1 LFSASIRLKLSLW
14 NALILLLAL
23 GVSSGIWYA
32 YLSHSLLKQL
42 DQRLLSMV
50 DEQSSFRDRLQ
61 ADESVDCAAV
71 AEFARRFRLG
81 EYYRVVDEQ
90 GSRICEV
97 KGARKPMPP
106 LQDWMLG
113 AVRSEGPL
121 LTTVALPGHYSL
133 RQLVFSLGQRDGQR
147 LFFQAAVGMARVEQ
161 PLGELRSLLLL
172 SSPVALVLVS
182 VCGWFLAGRALAPVN
197 SITRAMRKVNAN
209 NLNRRLPVGKAR
221 DEISCLAETFNAVL
235 ANLEE
240 SFGKIRQ
247 FSGDASHELRT
258 PLTILKGETE
268 VALRWAKH
276 PDEFRK
282 MLESSMEEIDRM
294 GRIIEDLL
302 TLAKSEAGSKS
313 LVIKPFSLSDLLQ
326 GIYLQANIL
335 GEAKKIKAHLELDVT
350 EEIRLMG
357 DELRL
362 RQVFLNLVAN
372 AVNYTPDGG
381 QIEIALAVVD
391 GEAKVTVSDTGIG
404 IPEEHLSRIFDR
416 FYRVDKARNREDGG
430 TGLGL
435 AIVKSLAEAHGG
447 RIEVASVPGE
457 GTSFTVFLPAQGPKE
472 WLANHQPFAANGRS

>member
-1 LFSASIRLKLSLW
+1 LFSASIRLKLSFW
-14 NALILLLAL
+14 NALILLLVL
-23 GVSSGIWYA
+23 GASSGIWYV
-32 YLSHSLLKQL
+32 YLSHSLLEQL

-50 DEQSSFRDRLQ
+50 EEQGSFRERLQ
-61 ADESVDCAAV
+61 ADGAVDCVAA
-71 AEFARRFRLG
+71 AEIARRFRLG
-81 EYYRVVDEQ
+81 EFYRVVDEK
-90 GSRICEV
+90 GNRLCEV
-97 KGARKPMPP
+97 KGARKQMPP
-106 LQDWMLG
+106 LEDWMLE

-121 LTTVALPGHYSL
+121 LSTVPFPGHLSL
-133 RQLVFSLGQRDGQR
+133 RQLVIPLGQRNGRR
-147 LFFQAAVGMARVEQ
+147 LFFQAAVGLDRVEQ
-161 PLGELRSLLLL
+161 PLRELRSLLLL
-172 SSPVALVLVS
+172 YSPVSLIVVAI
-182 VCGWFLAGRALAPVN
+182 CGWFLAGRALAPVTN
-197 SITRAMRKVNAN
+197 ITCAMRKVNAE
-209 NLNRRLPVGKAR
+209 NLNRRLPIGKAR
-221 DEISCLAETFNAVL
+221 DEISRFAETFNAML

-240 SFGKIRQ
+240 SFRKIRQ

-302 TLAKSEAGSKS
+302 TLAKSEAGSRS

-326 GIYLQANIL
+326 GIYLQANTL
-335 GEAKKIKAHLELDVT
+335 GEAKKIKTHLRLDVT

-362 RQVFLNLVAN
+362 RQLFLNLVAN
-372 AVNYTPDGG
+372 AVNYTPEGG
-381 QIEIALAVVD
+381 QVEITLAVAD

-404 IPEEHLSRIFDR
+404 IPAEHLSHIFDR

-447 RIEVASVPGE
+447 RVEVASTPGE
-457 GTSFTVFLPAQGPKE
+457 GTSFAVFLPAQGPRE
-472 WLANHQPFAANGRS
+472 WLANHDSGV

>member
-1 LFSASIRLKLSLW
+1 MFSASIRFKLSLW
-14 NALILLLAL
+14 NALILLLVL
-23 GVSSGIWYA
+23 GASSGIGYT

-42 DQRLLSMV
+42 DQRLLSIV
-50 DEQSSFRDRLQ
+50 EETDSLRARLLV
-61 ADESVDCAAV
+61 DESVDCGTV

-81 EYYRVVDEQ
+81 EFYRVVDEKDN
-90 GSRICEV
+90 RYCEAS
-97 KGARKPMPP
+97 GARKQMPP
-106 LQDWMLG
+106 LQDWMLE
-113 AVRSEGPL
+113 AVRNEGLL
-121 LTTVALPGHYSL
+121 LTTVPFFDHHSL
-133 RQLVFSLGQRDGQR
+133 RQLVVPLGQRNGRR
-147 LFFQAAVGMARVEQ
+147 LFLQTAAGLGRVEQ
-161 PLGELRSLLLL
+161 PLRELRSLLLL
-172 SSPVALVLVS
+172 YSPVAFIVVAI
-182 VCGWFLAGRALAPVN
+182 CGWFLAGRALAPVTN
-197 SITRAMRKVNAN
+197 ITRAMRKVNAD
-209 NLNRRLPVGKAR
+209 NLNRRLPIGKAR
-221 DEISCLAETFNAVL
+221 DEISRLAETFNAML

-240 SFGKIRQ
+240 SFRKIRQ

-302 TLAKSEAGSKS
+302 SLAKSEAGARS

-326 GIYLQANIL
+326 GIYLQANTL
-335 GEAKKIKAHLELDVT
+335 GETKKIKTHLKLDVS

-362 RQVFLNLVAN
+362 RQLFLNLVAN

-381 QIEIALAVVD
+381 QVEITLAVVD

-404 IPEEHLSRIFDR
+404 IPVEHLTHIFDR

-447 RIEVASVPGE
+447 RVEVDSTPGK
-457 GTSFTVFLPAQGPKE
+457 GTDFMVFLPAQGPKE
-472 WLANHQPFAANGRS
+472 WLANHDSLV

>member
-1 LFSASIRLKLSLW
+1 MFSASIRLKLSLW
-14 NALILLLAL
+14 NALILLLVL

-42 DQRLLSMV
+42 DQRLLRLV
-50 DEQSSFRDRLQ
+50 EEQGSFQERLQ
-61 ADESVDCAAV
+61 ADGVVDCAV
-71 AEFARRFRLG
+71 AAEIARRFRLG
-81 EYYRVVDEQ
+81 EFYRVVDEQ
-90 GSRICEV
+90 GNRLCEAQ
-97 KGARKPMPP
+97 GARKQMPP
-106 LQDWMLG
+106 LQDWMLE
-113 AVRSEGPL
+113 AVRSEGSL
-121 LTTVALPGHYSL
+121 LSTISFPGRHSL
-133 RQLVFSLGQRDGQR
+133 RQLVVSLGRQNGRR
-147 LFFQAAVGMARVEQ
+147 LFFQGAVGLGRVEQ
-161 PLGELRSLLLL
+161 PLREFRSLLLL
-172 SSPVALVLVS
+172 LSPVTLLLVAG
-182 VCGWFLAGRALAPVN
+182 CGWFLAGRALAPVN
-197 SITRAMRKVNAN
+197 NITRAMGKVNAD
-209 NLNRRLPVGKAR
+209 NLNRRLPIGKAR
-221 DEISCLAETFNAVL
+221 DEISRLAETFNAML

-240 SFGKIRQ
+240 SFRKIRQ

-302 TLAKSEAGSKS
+302 TLAKSEAGSRS

-326 GIYLQANIL
+326 GIYLQANTL
-335 GEAKKIKAHLELDVT
+335 GEAKNIKTHLKLDVT

-362 RQVFLNLVAN
+362 RQLFLNLVAN

-381 QIEIALAVVD
+381 QVEIILAVAD

-404 IPEEHLSRIFDR
+404 IPAEHLPHIFDR

-447 RIEVASVPGE
+447 RVEVASTPGE
-457 GTSFTVFLPAQGPKE
+457 GTAFTVFLPAQGPEE
-472 WLANHQPFAANGRS
+472 WLANHDPLT

>member
-1 LFSASIRLKLSLW
+1 LV
-14 NALILLLAL
+14 L
-23 GVSSGIWYA
+23 GVSGGVWYA
-32 YLSHSLLKQL
+32 YLSHSLFKQL

-50 DEQSSFRDRLQ
+50 DEQDSLRDLLQ
-61 ADESVDCAAV
+61 IEDSVDCAAV
-71 AEFARRFRLG
+71 AGVACRFRLG
-81 EYYRVVDEQ
+81 EFYRVVDEK
-90 GSRICEV
+90 GGRLCEA
-97 KGARKPMPP
+97 KGVRTQMPP
-106 LQDWMLG
+106 LQDWMLE

-121 LTTVALPGHYSL
+121 LTTVSFPGRHSL
-133 RQLVFSLGQRDGQR
+133 RQLVLPLGQRDGQR
-147 LFFQAAVGMARVEQ
+147 LFFQAAVGMGRVEQ
-161 PLGELRSLLLL
+161 PLRELRSLLLL
-172 SSPVALVLVS
+172 YSPVALIIVAA
-182 VCGWFLAGRALAPVN
+182 CGWFLAGRALAPVN
-197 SITRAMRKVNAN
+197 NITRAMRKVNAE
-209 NLNRRLPVGKAR
+209 NLNTRLPVGKAR
-221 DEISCLAETFNAVL
+221 DEISRLAETFNAML

-240 SFGKIRQ
+240 SFRKIRQ

-302 TLAKSEAGSKS
+302 TLAKSEVGARS

-326 GIYLQANIL
+326 GVYLQANTL
-335 GEAKKIKAHLELDVT
+335 GETKQIKAHLNLEVT

-362 RQVFLNLVAN
+362 RQLFLNLIAN
-372 AVNYTPDGG
+372 AVNYTPEGG
-381 QIEIALAVVD
+381 RVEIVLAVVD
-391 GEAKVTVSDTGIG
+391 GEAKVTVKDTGIG
-404 IPEEHLSRIFDR
+404 ISAEHLTHIFDR

-447 RIEVASVPGE
+447 RVEVTSIPGE

-472 WLANHQPFAANGRS
+472 WLANHNSLA

>member
-1 LFSASIRLKLSLW
+1 MFSASLRAKLSIW
-14 NALILLLAL
+14 NALILLLVL

-50 DEQSSFRDRLQ
+50 GEQDVLRERLQ
-61 ADESVDCAAV
+61 VGESIDCAAV

-81 EYYRVVDEQ
+81 EFFRVVDEE
-90 GSRICEV
+90 GRRVCEA
-97 KGARKPMPP
+97 KGARKQMPP
-106 LQDWMLG
+106 LQDWMLE
-113 AVRSEGPL
+113 AVRIEGAL
-121 LTTVALPGHYSL
+121 LTTVPFPGRHSL
-133 RQLVFSLGQRDGQR
+133 RQLILPLGQREGQR
-147 LFFQAAVGMARVEQ
+147 LFLQAAIGLGRVEQ
-161 PLGELRSLLLL
+161 PLRKFRSLLLL
-172 SSPVALVLVS
+172 YSPVALIFAA
-182 VCGWFLAGRALAPVN
+182 VCGWLLAGRALAPVN
-197 SITRAMRKVNAN
+197 NITRAMRKVNAD

-221 DEISCLAETFNAVL
+221 DEISRLAETFNAML

-240 SFGKIRQ
+240 SFRKIRQ

-302 TLAKSEAGSKS
+302 TLAKSESGARS

-326 GIYLQANIL
+326 GIYLQANTL
-335 GEAKKIKAHLELDVT
+335 GESKQIKTHLNLEVT

-362 RQVFLNLVAN
+362 RQVFLNLIAN
-372 AVNYTPDGG
+372 AVNYTPEGG
-381 QIEIALAVVD
+381 QIEITLAVFD
-391 GEAKVTVSDTGIG
+391 GEAKVTVTDTGIG
-404 IPEEHLSRIFDR
+404 IPAEHLPHIFDR

-435 AIVKSLAEAHGG
+435 AIVKSLAEAHDG
-447 RIEVASVPGE
+447 RVEVASTPGE

-472 WLANHQPFAANGRS
+472 WLANRNS

>member
-1 LFSASIRLKLSLW
+1 MFSASLRAKLSIW
-14 NALILLLAL
+14 NALILLLVL

-50 DEQSSFRDRLQ
+50 GEQSLLREQLGGG
-61 ADESVDCAAV
+61 ESIDCAAV
-71 AEFARRFRLG
+71 DEFARRFRLG
-81 EYYRVVDEQ
+81 ELYRVVDED
-90 GSRICEV
+90 GRRVCEA
-97 KGARKPMPP
+97 KGAKKLMPP
-106 LQDWMLG
+106 LQDWMLE

-121 LTTVALPGHYSL
+121 LTTVPFPGRHSQ
-133 RQLVFSLGQRDGQR
+133 RQLILPLEQREGQRF
-147 LFFQAAVGMARVEQ
+147 FFQAAIGLGRVEQ
-161 PLGELRSLLLL
+161 PLRDLRSLLLL
-172 SSPVALVLVS
+172 YSPLALIVVA

-197 SITRAMRKVNAN
+197 NITRAMRKVNAD

-221 DEISCLAETFNAVL
+221 DEISRLAETFNAML

-240 SFGKIRQ
+240 SFRKIRQ

-302 TLAKSEAGSKS
+302 TLAKSEAGTRS

-326 GIYLQANIL
+326 GVYLQANTL
-335 GEAKKIKAHLELDVT
+335 GEAKKIKTYLNLEVT

-362 RQVFLNLVAN
+362 RQVFLNLIAN
-372 AVNYTPDGG
+372 AVNYTPEGG
-381 QIEIALAVVD
+381 QVEITLAVVD
-391 GEAKVTVSDTGIG
+391 GEAKVTVSDSGIG
-404 IPEEHLSRIFDR
+404 IPAEHLPHIFDR

-447 RIEVASVPGE
+447 RVEVASTPGE
-457 GTSFTVFLPAQGPKE
+457 GTSFTVFLPAQGPEE
-472 WLANHQPFAANGRS
+472 WLANNNSLA

>member
-1 LFSASIRLKLSLW
+1 
-14 NALILLLAL
+14 
-23 GVSSGIWYA
+23 
-32 YLSHSLLKQL
+32 
-42 DQRLLSMV
+42 
-50 DEQSSFRDRLQ
+50 
-61 ADESVDCAAV
+61 
-71 AEFARRFRLG
+71 
-81 EYYRVVDEQ
+81 
-90 GSRICEV
+90 
-97 KGARKPMPP
+97 
-106 LQDWMLG
+106 
-113 AVRSEGPL
+113 
-121 LTTVALPGHYSL
+121 
-133 RQLVFSLGQRDGQR
+133 
-147 LFFQAAVGMARVEQ
+147 
-161 PLGELRSLLLL
+161 
-172 SSPVALVLVS
+172 
-182 VCGWFLAGRALAPVN
+182 VN
-197 SITRAMRKVNAN
+197 NITRAMRKVNAN

-240 SFGKIRQ
+240 SFGKIRR

-294 GRIIEDLL
+294 ARIIEDLL

-326 GIYLQANIL
+326 GIYLHANLL
-335 GEAKKIKAHLELDVT
+335 GEAKKIKTHLKLDVT

-362 RQVFLNLVAN
+362 RQLFLNLVAN

-381 QIEIALAVVD
+381 QIVIALVMVD

-404 IPEEHLSRIFDR
+404 IPAEHFSRIFDR

-435 AIVKSLAEAHGG
+435 AIVKSLAKAHGG

-457 GTSFTVFLPAQGPKE
+457 GTSFTVFLPARGPK
-472 WLANHQPFAANGRS
+472 

>member
-1 LFSASIRLKLSLW
+1 MFSASLRLKLSIW
-14 NALILLLAL
+14 NALILLLVL
-23 GVSSGIWYA
+23 GVSGGICYA

-42 DQRLLSMV
+42 DQRLLRV
-50 DEQSSFRDRLQ
+50 VEEQDALRQQVQ
-61 ADESVDCAAV
+61 AGGSVDCAAV
-71 AEFARRFRLG
+71 AKFACRFRLG
-81 EYYRVVDEQ
+81 EFYRVLDEK
-90 GSRICEV
+90 GGVLCEV
-97 KGARKPMPP
+97 KGTTSPLPP
-106 LQDWMLG
+106 LQDWMLE

-121 LTTVALPGHYSL
+121 LTTDSFFGSHSL
-133 RQLVFSLGQRDGQR
+133 RQLILPLGQRGGQR
-147 LFFQAAVGMARVEQ
+147 LFFQAALSLGRVEQ
-161 PLGELRSLLLL
+161 PLRELRSLLLL
-172 SSPVALVLVS
+172 YSPVALIVVAA
-182 VCGWFLAGRALAPVN
+182 CGWFLAGRALAPVN
-197 SITRAMRKVNAN
+197 SITRAMRKVNAD

-221 DEISCLAETFNAVL
+221 DEISRLAETFNSML

-240 SFGKIRQ
+240 SFRKIRQ

-276 PDEFRK
+276 PEEFRK

-302 TLAKSEAGSKS
+302 TLAKSEAGARS

-326 GIYLQANIL
+326 GVYLQANTL
-335 GEAKKIKAHLELDVT
+335 GETKQIKTHLNLEVT

-362 RQVFLNLVAN
+362 RQLFLNLVAN
-372 AVNYTPDGG
+372 AVNYTPKGG
-381 QIEIALAVVD
+381 RVEISLAVIN
-391 GEAKVTVSDTGIG
+391 GEAKVTVRDTGIG
-404 IPEEHLSRIFDR
+404 IPAEHLTHIFDR

-447 RIEVASVPGE
+447 RVEVASTPGE
-457 GTSFTVFLPAQGPKE
+457 GTAFTVFLPSQGPKE
-472 WLANHQPFAANGRS
+472 WLANHDSSA

>member
-1 LFSASIRLKLSLW
+1 LFSVSIRLKLSLW
-14 NALILLLAL
+14 NALILLLVL
-23 GVSSGIWYA
+23 GVSSGIWYV
-32 YLSHSLLKQL
+32 YLSHNLLEQL

-50 DEQSSFRDRLQ
+50 DEQDSLQ
-61 ADESVDCAAV
+61 TWLQVGETVDCGTVAV
-71 AEFARRFRLG
+71 FARRFRLG
-81 EYYRVVDEQ
+81 EFYRVVDEE
-90 GSRICEV
+90 GNGLCEAN
-97 KGARKPMPP
+97 GARIQMPF
-106 LQDWMLG
+106 LQDWMLE

-121 LTTVALPGHYSL
+121 LTTVSFPGHHSL
-133 RQLVFSLGQRDGQR
+133 RQLVLPLGQRNGR
-147 LFFQAAVGMARVEQ
+147 RFFFQAAVGLDRVEQ
-161 PLGELRSLLLL
+161 PLQELCSLLFLY
-172 SSPVALVLVS
+172 SPVALIIVA
-182 VCGWFLAGRALAPVN
+182 VCGWFLAGRALAPVTN
-197 SITRAMRKVNAN
+197 ITCAMRKVNAG
-209 NLNRRLPVGKAR
+209 NLDRRLPVGKGR
-221 DEISCLAETFNAVL
+221 DEISRLAETFNAML

-240 SFGKIRQ
+240 SFRKIRQ

-294 GRIIEDLL
+294 ARIIEDLL
-302 TLAKSEAGSKS
+302 TLAKSEAGARS

-326 GIYLQANIL
+326 GVYLQANAL
-335 GEAKKIKAHLELDVT
+335 GEAKNIKTHLKLDVT

-362 RQVFLNLVAN
+362 RQLFLNLVAN

-381 QIEIALAVVD
+381 RIEITLAVAE

-404 IPEEHLSRIFDR
+404 ISAEHLPHIFDR

-447 RIEVASVPGE
+447 WVEVASTPGE
-457 GTSFTVFLPAQGPKE
+457 GTSFMVFLPAQGPQE
-472 WLANHQPFAANGRS
+472 YSADHDSFV

>member
-1 LFSASIRLKLSLW
+1 MFSASLRVKLSIW
-14 NALILLLAL
+14 NALILFLVL
-23 GVSSGIWYA
+23 GVSGGIWYA

-50 DEQSSFRDRLQ
+50 AEQDLLREQFKN
-61 ADESVDCAAV
+61 DESLDCAAV
-71 AEFARRFRLG
+71 GTFARRFQLG
-81 EYYRVVDEQ
+81 EFYRVVDEQ
-90 GSRICEV
+90 GRRVCEA
-97 KGARKPMPP
+97 KGARTPMPP
-106 LQDWMLG
+106 LQDWMLE

-121 LTTVALPGHYSL
+121 LSTVSFPGRHSL
-133 RQLVFSLGQRDGQR
+133 RQLVMPLGQREGQR
-147 LFFQAAVGMARVEQ
+147 LFLQAVVGLGRVEQ
-161 PLGELRSLLLL
+161 PLRELRSLLLL
-172 SSPVALVLVS
+172 YSPAALIIVAA
-182 VCGWFLAGRALAPVN
+182 CGWFLAGRALAPVN
-197 SITRAMRKVNAN
+197 NITRAMRKVNAE

-221 DEISCLAETFNAVL
+221 DEISRLAETFNDML

-240 SFGKIRQ
+240 SFRKIRQ

-302 TLAKSEAGSKS
+302 TLAKSETGAKS

-326 GIYLQANIL
+326 GIYLQANTL
-335 GEAKKIKAHLELDVT
+335 GETKQIKTHLNLEVT

-362 RQVFLNLVAN
+362 RQLFLNLIAN
-372 AVNYTPDGG
+372 AVNYTPEGG
-381 QIEIALAVVD
+381 QVEITLGVVD

-404 IPEEHLSRIFDR
+404 IPAEHLTHIFDR

-435 AIVKSLAEAHGG
+435 AIVKSLAEAHDG
-447 RIEVASVPGE
+447 RVEVSSVPGE

-472 WLANHQPFAANGRS
+472 GRANQDSLA